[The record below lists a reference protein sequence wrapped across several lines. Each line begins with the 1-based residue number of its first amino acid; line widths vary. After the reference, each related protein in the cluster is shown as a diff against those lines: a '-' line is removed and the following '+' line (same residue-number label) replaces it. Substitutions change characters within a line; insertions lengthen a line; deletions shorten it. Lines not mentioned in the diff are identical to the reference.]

1 MMSINRITI
10 RSHER
15 GVEFCNDEVVR
26 LLGPG
31 VYWRWS
37 LPWRRVHVDV
47 LSMRLPM
54 IGHASLDLIARAN
67 ILGPDATVVE
77 LAQHERALVWIDGVF
92 DRILGPGRH
101 AYWTAFCKIRIE
113 IIDARN
119 LALVHADLPAILKK
133 NTGMLEAYSVP
144 HGSEGLVY
152 HNGVL
157 LQTVAAGQYAYW
169 KDMGELRLYTVDTRE
184 GVLDVAGQELMT
196 ADKVTLR
203 LNAIAV
209 YRVTN
214 TRTAVTQTLDF
225 KQALYREAQL
235 ALRAAIGTRSL
246 DQLLAGKDAVVRDV
260 EAVLSGVASAFG
272 LTVSGFGIRDVV
284 LPGDMKEL
292 LNKVIEAEKA
302 AEASL
307 IMRREE
313 TAAMRSQANTAR
325 LLENNPTLMRLKEL
339 EVIEKIASN
348 GKLSVM
354 VGDKGL
360 SERLLHLVD

>member
-1 MMSINRITI
+1 MLSINRITI

-15 GVEFCNDEVVR
+15 GVEFRDGEVVQ
-26 LLGPG
+26 LLGSG
-31 VYWRWS
+31 TYWRWS
-37 LPWRRVHVDV
+37 WPWQRNRVDV
-47 LSMRLPM
+47 LSMRQPL
-54 IGHASLDLIARAN
+54 IGHSELDLMASAGILAR
-67 ILGPDATVVE
+67 DAAVVE

-101 AYWTAFCKIRIE
+101 AYWTAFSKVRIE
-113 IIDARN
+113 TFDARTI
-119 LALVHADLPAILKK
+119 ALVHPDLPAILKK
-133 NTGMLEAYSVP
+133 NTGMLEPYAVP
-144 HGSEGLVY
+144 QGSEGLVY

-157 LQTVAAGQYAYW
+157 IETVSAGQYAFW
-169 KDMGELRLYTVDTRE
+169 KDMGDLRLYTVEIRE

-203 LNAIAV
+203 LNAIVV

-214 TRTAVTQTLDF
+214 TKLAVTQTLDF

-235 ALRAAIGTRSL
+235 ALRAAIGTRTL

-260 EAVLSGVASAFG
+260 EAVLTGIASAFG

-307 IMRREE
+307 ITRREE
-313 TAAMRSQANTAR
+313 TAAMRSQVNTAR

-339 EVIEKIASN
+339 EVIEKIASH